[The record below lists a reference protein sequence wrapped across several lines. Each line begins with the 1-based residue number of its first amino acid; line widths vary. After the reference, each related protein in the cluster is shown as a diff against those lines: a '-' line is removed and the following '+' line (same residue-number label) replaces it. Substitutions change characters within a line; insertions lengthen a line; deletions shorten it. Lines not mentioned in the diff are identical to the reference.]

1 MVQQWQR
8 HFAEKAK
15 QSQCGPTPHIFG
27 VERAADSFFHN
38 ELASV
43 SKPSIRSAD
52 WIFWVEV
59 YKDMKIV
66 R

>member
-15 QSQCGPTPHIFG
+15 QSQREPAAHIFG
-27 VERAADSFFHN
+27 VEWAPNGSFHN